1 MEKPVRG
8 TKSDAASASFPT
20 DTILTDILRD
30 AHRRHAFE
38 RCVKGRAKA
47 RVPALSAADLEDIF
61 SDTCLKLMAYLRCG
75 GEVKKTL
82 NALAGQMARNLAID
96 RVRRQAVKRT
106 ALEEFRVYLDAIEH
120 VVVLADAEADLS
132 QRLERVLEALPAK
145 DRSLLLAGPEK
156 GQDARTRKQLSRARE
171 KARQIGAEMAD

>member
-8 TKSDAASASFPT
+8 TVSDAASTPFAT
-20 DTILTDILRD
+20 DAMLTDILRD
-30 AHRRHAFE
+30 AHKRHAFE

-47 RVPALSAADLEDIF
+47 RVPVLSAADLEDIF
-61 SDTCLKLMAYLRCG
+61 SGTCLKLMAYLRCG
-75 GEVKKTL
+75 REVKKTL

-96 RVRRQAVKRT
+96 RVRRQAVERA
-106 ALEEFRVYLDAIEH
+106 ALEEFRAYLDAVEH
-120 VVVLADAEADLS
+120 VAVPADAEADPSLL
-132 QRLERVLEALPAK
+132 LERVLQALPEK
-145 DRSLLLAGPEK
+145 YRSILLAGPEK